1 MPCKVTMYR
10 LRKSSPIWQ
19 TWDSVR
25 MELIATLSHYGHHEI
40 RLTYD
45 EQEMKHT
52 LLLRRSAAEKKNGG

>member
-10 LRKSSPIWQ
+10 LRKSSPIWK

-25 MELIATLSHYGHHEI
+25 MELMATLSHYGHHEI

-52 LLLRRSAAEKKNGG
+52 LLLRRRAAERKNGG